1 MGHVQDTW
9 YRTVVDAAT
18 GKRIREKTGLHGKGQ
33 RYRVRYLD
41 PEGVE
46 RSKSF
51 PDRQKKM
58 ADDFLV
64 STENDK
70 RRGSY
75 IDPNA
80 GALSF
85 RAYAESWLES
95 QTFGE
100 STRDTVAV
108 RLKKNILPHL
118 GGYTLAALSPS
129 HIRTWDREMQKRGL
143 APSYRQVMFIH
154 VQAILNAAVD
164 DEKIRKNPCS
174 ASSVRKPQIPPRK
187 VKPWPSESVHAVHN
201 TLPDRYRITVPLGA
215 GTGLRQGEVFGLA
228 VDDIDFL
235 GKTVHLVRQVKIVLG
250 RRCFG
255 PPKGGKARDVPL
267 PDSVGLALAH
277 HIQRYPP
284 VAVTLPWQEP
294 TGELVTARLIVY
306 TSDRMA
312 TRRETFNRGIWK
324 SALCQAGVPSAR
336 ENGFH
341 ALRHFYASTLLDMG
355 ETITAL
361 ASYLGHTDPGFTL
374 RVYTHLMPSS
384 EERTRCAIDGVFG
397 PAPSDTDGIETA

>member
-9 YRTVVDAAT
+9 YRTIVDAAT

-143 APSYRQVMFIH
+143 APSYR
-154 VQAILNAAVD
+154 
-164 DEKIRKNPCS
+164 
-174 ASSVRKPQIPPRK
+174 
-187 VKPWPSESVHAVHN
+187 
-201 TLPDRYRITVPLGA
+201 
-215 GTGLRQGEVFGLA
+215 
-228 VDDIDFL
+228 
-235 GKTVHLVRQVKIVLG
+235 
-250 RRCFG
+250 
-255 PPKGGKARDVPL
+255 
-267 PDSVGLALAH
+267 
-277 HIQRYPP
+277 
-284 VAVTLPWQEP
+284 
-294 TGELVTARLIVY
+294 
-306 TSDRMA
+306 
-312 TRRETFNRGIWK
+312 
-324 SALCQAGVPSAR
+324 
-336 ENGFH
+336 
-341 ALRHFYASTLLDMG
+341 
-355 ETITAL
+355 
-361 ASYLGHTDPGFTL
+361 
-374 RVYTHLMPSS
+374 
-384 EERTRCAIDGVFG
+384 
-397 PAPSDTDGIETA
+397 